1 MKQWQHYILPN
12 GLRVLLVP
20 QKGITTAT
28 VLVLVEAGS
37 KYEIKKLNGISHFL
51 EHLCFKGT
59 KKRPTSFDVVSEL
72 ETLGSSHN
80 AFTGHEVTGYHSKVA
95 APKVSAALEIISDLY
110 LNPIFDSAELEKEK
124 GVVIEELNMYED
136 IPMSQV
142 QEYFTELLYGDQ
154 PAGWRVGGTKATI
167 PTFTR
172 EDVIQYRSAHYVA
185 EGTVVV
191 VAGNIKSQAILRD
204 IKRLFK
210 SMPVAVK
217 SAKLPIQEAQKEPC
231 VRLIKKDSDQTH
243 IVLGF
248 RAFSM
253 FDPRRFA
260 LSILMDVL
268 GGGMSSRL
276 FQKVRS
282 AMGVA
287 YYISTDVSLFT
298 DHGFWTVS
306 AGIDNSKLITALEA
320 IMQEF
325 RKLKVAP
332 ITRSELER
340 AKKHLIG
347 KLMTGLETS
356 ESLASFYGQQEI
368 FKEKILSPE
377 TIAKHLS
384 AVTLD
389 QVTQVARDTIRNEGL
404 NLAMIGPLAD
414 LPKDFIYKI

>member
-1 MKQWQHYILPN
+1 MKQWQKYVLSN

-37 KYEIKKLNGISHFL
+37 KYEVKKLNGISHFL

-95 APKVSAALEIISDLY
+95 APKISAALEIISDLY
-110 LNPIFDSAELEKEK
+110 LNPVFDSAELEKEK
-124 GVVIEELNMYED
+124 GVVIEELNMFED
-136 IPMSQV
+136 MPMRLV
-142 QEYFTELLYGDQ
+142 PEYFTELLYADQ
-154 PAGWRVGGTKATI
+154 PAGWRVGGTKTTI
-167 PTFTR
+167 PSFTR
-172 EDVIQYRSAHYVA
+172 EDVIRYRSAHYVA

-191 VAGNIKSQAILRD
+191 VAGNVKPQQILKEIKQ
-204 IKRLFK
+204 LFK
-210 SMPVAVK
+210 TIPITK
-217 SAKLPIQEAQKEPC
+217 KTDKLPVQESQKDPQ

-243 IVLGF
+243 IALGF

-253 FDPRRFA
+253 FDERRYA

-287 YYISTDVSLFT
+287 YYIEADASLLT

-306 AGIDNSKLITALEA
+306 AGIDNHKLIPALEA

-325 RKLKVAP
+325 RKLKLAS

-340 AKKHLIG
+340 AKKHLSG
-347 KLMTGLETS
+347 QLLTGLETS
-356 ESLASFYGQQEI
+356 EALASFYGQQEI
-368 FKEKILSPE
+368 FKEKILASE
-377 TIAKHLS
+377 TIIKHLK

-389 QVTQVARDTIRNEGL
+389 QVTQVAKDTIRNEGL
-404 NLAMIGPLAD
+404 NLAMIGPLTD
-414 LPKDFIYKI
+414 LPKDFQFK

>member
-1 MKQWQHYILPN
+1 MKQWHKYVLPN

-72 ETLGSSHN
+72 ESLGSSHN

-95 APKVSAALEIISDLY
+95 ADKIGAALEIISDLY
-110 LNPIFDSAELEKEK
+110 LNPLLNEQELEKEK

-136 IPMSQV
+136 IPMRQV

-154 PAGWRVGGTKATI
+154 PAGWRVGGTKTTI

-172 EDVIQYRSAHYVA
+172 EDVVRYRSEHYVA

-191 VAGNIKSQAILRD
+191 VAGNIQPKTVLGQIR
-204 IKRLFK
+204 KLFK
-210 SMPVAVK
+210 TMPVASK
-217 SAKLPIQEAQKEPC
+217 GGKLAVQEKQQAPQL
-231 VRLIKKDSDQTH
+231 RLIKKNSDQTH
-243 IVLGF
+243 VVIGF

-253 FDPRRFA
+253 FDDRRYA

-276 FQKVRS
+276 FQKIRS

-287 YYISTDVSLFT
+287 YYIGTDISLLT

-306 AGIDNSKLITALEA
+306 AGIENPKLIEALGA

-332 ITRSELER
+332 ITQSELER
-340 AKKHLIG
+340 AKKHLSG

-356 ESLASFYGQQEI
+356 EALASFYGEQEV

-377 TIAKHLS
+377 AIAKRLE
-384 AVTLD
+384 AVTIE
-389 QVTQVARDTIRNEGL
+389 QVTRVAKDTIRNEGL
-404 NLAMIGPLAD
+404 NLAMIGPLGE
-414 LPKDFIYKI
+414 LPKDFIFKI